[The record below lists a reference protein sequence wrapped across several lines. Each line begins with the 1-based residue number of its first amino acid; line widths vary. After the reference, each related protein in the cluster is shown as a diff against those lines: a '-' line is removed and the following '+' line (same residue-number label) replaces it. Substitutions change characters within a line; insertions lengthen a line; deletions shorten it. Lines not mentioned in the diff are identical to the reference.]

1 LQNINPGKAYIV
13 SVNKALRFIDL
24 HLESQVLSLEMVSK
38 EACFSPFH
46 FHRIFKIIVGET
58 LNVYINRKR
67 LERAAAGLIHKKE
80 CTITDLALQSGFSS
94 HSAFTRA
101 FKKLY
106 NVSPSEFRKAHPN
119 KFSKIG
125 IVKSKNG
132 QEDFMLETYFCNI
145 NNHLKWI
152 KMNAKIE
159 IKELPELHFACV
171 THIGVANIEK
181 AFERIIK
188 WAIPK
193 GLMQKPETRLARI
206 FHDSFKVTDASKVRM
221 SVSVLIKEDVLVE
234 DDIHNISTKAGKYI
248 VGSFEIAP
256 MEFEKAWSG
265 LFIWMHENGYKK
277 ANANPFE
284 IYQNDMREHPEG
296 KAIVEFYIPVE

>member
-1 LQNINPGKAYIV
+1 MENHDKVYIK
-13 SVNKALRFIDL
+13 SVNKALKFIDL
-24 HLESQVLSLEMVSK
+24 HLDSNVLSLESISQV
-38 EACFSPFH
+38 ACFSPFH

-67 LERAAAGLIHKKE
+67 LERSVAILVHKKE
-80 CTITDLALQSGFSS
+80 CNITDLALQSGFSS

-106 NVSPSEFRKAHPN
+106 NVSPSEFRKTNPN

-125 IVKSKNG
+125 IIESKKG

-145 NNHLKWI
+145 NNHLNWI
-152 KMNAKIE
+152 KMMNAKIE
-159 IKELPELHFACV
+159 IKELPELHFASV
-171 THIGVANIEK
+171 THIGVANIER

-206 FHDSFKVTDASKVRM
+206 FHDSFKVTDADKVRM
-221 SVSVLIKEDVLVE
+221 SVSILTEEDVLVE
-234 DDIHNISTKAGKYI
+234 DDMEKISAKAGKYI
-248 VGSFEIAP
+248 VGSFKILP
-256 MEFEKAWSG
+256 MEFEKSWSS
-265 LFIWMHENGYKK
+265 LFIWMHHNGYKK
-277 ANANPFE
+277 ADANPFE

-296 KAIVEFYIPVE
+296 KAIVDFYIPVE

>member
-1 LQNINPGKAYIV
+1 MQNHDKAYV
-13 SVNKALRFIDL
+13 KSVNKALKFIDL
-24 HLESQVLSLEMVSK
+24 NLDSSALSLESVSQA
-38 EACFSPFH
+38 ACFSPFH

-67 LERAAAGLIHKKE
+67 LEQAAAVLVHQKDYN
-80 CTITDLALQSGFSS
+80 ITDLALQSGFSS

-101 FKKLY
+101 FKKLF
-106 NVSPSEFRKAHPN
+106 NVSPSEFRKAYPN

-125 IVKSKNG
+125 IVESKKW
-132 QEDFMLETYFCNI
+132 QDDFMLETYFCNI
-145 NNHLKWI
+145 NNHLNWI

-159 IKELPELHFACV
+159 IKELPELHFASV
-171 THIGVANIEK
+171 THIGVDNIEK

-206 FHDSFKVTDASKVRM
+206 FHDSFKVTDADKVRM
-221 SVSVLIKEDVLVE
+221 SVSILTEGDVLVE
-234 DDIHNISTKAGKYI
+234 DDIEKMSTKAGKHI
-248 VGSFEIAP
+248 VGSFKITP
-256 MEFEKAWSG
+256 MEFEKSWSS
-265 LFIWMHENGYKK
+265 LFIWMHDNGFKK
-277 ANANPFE
+277 ADANPFE

-296 KAIVEFYIPVE
+296 KAIVDFYIPVE